1 MFKIL
6 IINNSL
12 KKLCRKEFLVKNEEN
27 KRDDEE
33 QKKFLQSLEDQD
45 KKKEEQKRER
55 KFFNNCYNAAG
66 IGTILTIIC
75 IVSMGVYRINLVL
88 PSLIL
93 GSLTLIILFLTMCT
107 DPEVEFS
114 S

>member
-1 MFKIL
+1 M
-6 IINNSL
+6 
-12 KKLCRKEFLVKNEEN
+12 KNEEN

-45 KKKEEQKRER
+45 KRKKEEQKRER
-55 KFFNNCYNAAG
+55 KFFNIYYNTAG

-75 IVSMGVYRINLVL
+75 IVSMGVYKINLVL

-93 GSLTLIILFLTMCT
+93 GSLTLIILFLTMCA
-107 DPEVEFS
+107 DPEVEFTS
-114 S
+114 